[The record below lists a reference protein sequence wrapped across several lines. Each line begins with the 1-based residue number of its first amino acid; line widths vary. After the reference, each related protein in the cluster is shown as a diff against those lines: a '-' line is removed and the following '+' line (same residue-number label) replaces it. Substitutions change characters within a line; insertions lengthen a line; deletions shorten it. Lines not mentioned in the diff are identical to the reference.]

1 MPVLKLSRLR
11 KEVNHNADDGPN
23 LLLIGAPRSGTSF
36 LHQRLA
42 GHREIFAP
50 RIKEPHFHLAD
61 RWPLGGPEAAQFVE
75 PLAEFVAGRRRS
87 VWGGLLQ
94 DEDVYRRLYAPGRDL
109 PWRLEAT
116 PNYFAEGRFMAERL
130 AHRLGPDVRLIVA
143 LRDPVERALS
153 HHRLFRSLGWEDR
166 RFDEALELGPDRVAD
181 GWAPTWDYLR
191 YSTYADPLREW
202 RDVFGDQVTVLHF
215 ADLTRRPD
223 ETVSGL
229 LDWLGLGPARAPLL
243 RAPAINAT
251 SSDDGPTSAEAE
263 AAVVATGRFDL
274 AEERATVE
282 SYRRSE
288 SAPTGELS
296 SGSREAAREALDV
309 VGRLAGTVVAKLR
322 R

>member
-1 MPVLKLSRLR
+1 MPVLKLSRFR

-23 LLLIGAPRSGTSF
+23 LQLIGAPRCGTSF

-61 RWPLGGPEAAQFVE
+61 RWSLGGPEAEHFVE

-87 VWGGLLQ
+87 VWGGLLE
-94 DEDVYRRLYAPGRDL
+94 DEDVYHRLYAPGRDV

-130 AHRLGPDVRLIVA
+130 ADRLGPDLRVIIA

-153 HHRLFRSLGWEDR
+153 HYRLFRTLGWEDR
-166 RFDEALELGPDRVAD
+166 PFDEALRLGPDRVAN

-191 YSTYADPLREW
+191 YSTYSQPLREW
-202 RDVFGDQVTVLHF
+202 REVVGDHVTVVHF
-215 ADLTRRPD
+215 DDLTHRPD
-223 ETVSGL
+223 EVASELFAG
-229 LDWLGLGPARAPLL
+229 LGLGSARASLL

-251 SSDDGPTSAEAE
+251 PSDEGPAATDAE
-263 AAVVATGRFDL
+263 AAVVAAGRLDL

-282 SYRRSE
+282 SCRRSE
-288 SAPTGELS
+288 PATTARPL
-296 SGSREAAREALDV
+296 SGSPAASRRSLDV
-309 VGRLAGTVVAKLR
+309 VGRLAGAVATKLR